1 MVRKSKN
8 TDLKVDGAYADIVA
22 PPRKKGD
29 PTGQSTALTNQAD
42 AISPLAQE
50 AIDTGGMLNY
60 KPQDI
65 IAMPSERPDE
75 SGLTDTLG
83 QETVALQPGTNTQL
97 LIELTKEKAPD
108 TRQRIKITFLRNG
121 TKK

>member
-8 TDLKVDGAYADIVA
+8 TDMKVDGAYADIVA

-29 PTGQSTALTNQAD
+29 PTGQSTALTNQTD

-60 KPQDI
+60 KQEDI
-65 IAMPSERPDE
+65 FNKQSENPDE
-75 SGLTDTLG
+75 SGLADTLG
-83 QETVALQPGTNTQL
+83 QETVSLPQGTDTQII
-97 LIELTKEKAPD
+97 IELIKEKAPV
-108 TRQRIKITFLRNG
+108 TRQRF
-121 TKK
+121 

>member
-8 TDLKVDGAYADIVA
+8 IDLKVDGAYADIVA

-75 SGLTDTLG
+75 SGLADTLG
-83 QETVALQPGTNTQL
+83 QETVSLPQGTDTQI
-97 LIELTKEKAPD
+97 LIELIKEKAPV
-108 TRQRIKITFLRNG
+108 TSQRF
-121 TKK
+121 